1 MVGTTQLWTLVRAER
16 ETLCEFLG
24 NLEQDQWQQESQCP
38 PWTVRHIVAHIAAAG
53 STATGA
59 WLANMLRSGF
69 NTDRHNARLLEKFLG
84 DSPDQ
89 TFENFR
95 NSCDNSIA
103 PLNSVPGLLG
113 EVVVHSQDIAVPLG
127 ITLQPGAEA
136 VWEVAEFFVSNNFAV
151 NSKTLAK
158 GLKIVAV
165 DQEFTVGTGPE
176 VRGKLLDIVMV
187 LAGRRHGLAQLDGD
201 GVQELQRRLG

>member
-1 MVGTTQLWTLVRAER
+1 MDTTQLWSLVRAER

-24 NLEQDQWQQESQCP
+24 NLDQSHWQQESLCP

-89 TFENFR
+89 TFDNFQ
-95 NSCDNSIA
+95 NSCGNSIA
-103 PLNSVPGLLG
+103 ALNPVPALLG

-127 ITLQPGAEA
+127 ITLQPGAESIR
-136 VWEVAEFFVSNNFAV
+136 EVAEFFVSDNFAV

-165 DQEFTVGTGPE
+165 DQEFAVGTGPE

-187 LAGRRHGLAQLDGD
+187 LAGRRHGLPQLEGD